1 MAPRSSGRSQP
12 KEFLVSDIFH
22 EIEEEVRRERYAQLW
37 KRYGDYVIAVAAL
50 IILAAAGYQVW
61 RYYQHRANLKASQA
75 YMAAEELMA
84 SGHAAQAATAF
95 AKIADTAPPGYASV
109 SRLHNADA
117 LLAAGQRADALKL
130 YKKVAAGDNPLLA
143 AVATLREGWM
153 LADTMPRLQLEA
165 LLAPLTPTAS
175 PWRFMAREILAFAD
189 YRDGKFV
196 LAEKEY
202 QALAA
207 NVEAPIGVRQR
218 ANVMATFLHAGGDRA
233 FGVVPPPV
241 TPPAAAAPAAPAP
254 ATPQKRSSKAATT
267 RSKSHQR
274 RGHAHR

>member
-1 MAPRSSGRSQP
+1 M
-12 KEFLVSDIFH
+12 SDIFR

-37 KRYGDYVIAVAAL
+37 KRYGDYIIAVVAL

-61 RYYQHRANLKASQA
+61 RYYEHRASLKASQA
-75 YMAAEELMA
+75 YMAAEALMA

-95 AKIADTAPPGYASV
+95 AKIADTAPPGYAVV

-117 LLAAGQRADALKL
+117 LLAAGHRADALEL
-130 YKKVAAGDNPLLA
+130 YKKVAAGDDPLLA
-143 AVATLREGWM
+143 AVAKLREAWM

-165 LLAPLTPTAS
+165 LLTPLTAAAS
-175 PWRFMAREILAFAD
+175 PWRFMAREILAYAD
-189 YRDGKFV
+189 YRDGKFA
-196 LAEKEY
+196 LAAKEY

-218 ANVMATFLHAGGDRA
+218 ANAMATFLHAGGDKA
-233 FGVVPPPV
+233 YGVVPPPA
-241 TPPAAAAPAAPAP
+241 TPPAVKAGTAPALAKP
-254 ATPQKRSSKAATT
+254 ATSGHKAATT
-267 RSKSHQR
+267 HPKPHQR